1 MSVGTVS
8 RVGDVRAPLGVCRL
22 LLFESSNLPEGFHG
36 ALYLLVVPG
45 LLRGVFLSPSRPL
58 SLASNTLIKTQVHK
72 LLEHISKLEQN
83 APRWKGAHGARSPT
97 AGSAQ
102 HHPKIRPTGQLMRA
116 ARGHSSGTRRG
127 KTSAGSQH
135 TDETRG
141 NLR

>member
-1 MSVGTVS
+1 MGTVS

-22 LLFESSNLPEGFHG
+22 LLLESSNLHEGFHG

-45 LLRGVFLSPSRPL
+45 LLREVYLYLHLGI
-58 SLASNTLIKTQVHK
+58 SLASHTLIKSQVRK
-72 LLEHISKLEQN
+72 LLEHVSKLEQN
-83 APRWKGAHGARSPT
+83 APRWKGPHGAQSPT

-102 HHPKIRPTGQLMRA
+102 HHPKIRPTGQLMRD

-135 TDETRG
+135 TGETRG